1 MEKERM
7 PKVVAPLAGLVMIA
21 AAALLVPG
29 AQANVSAQT
38 SALPGA
44 TSAIEPAAAT
54 CVRQRVCGP
63 RGCAWRTVCRRA
75 PVRSGPRM
83 MW

>member
-1 MEKERM
+1 MH
-7 PKVVAPLAGLVMIA
+7 KVLIMGLVVIS
-21 AAALLVPG
+21 AAAL
-29 AQANVSAQT
+29 ARAEANVPAPSVA
-38 SALPGA
+38 GA
-44 TSAIEPAAAT
+44 TSAVEEVQART

-83 MW
+83 TGPRLL

>member
-1 MEKERM
+1 MH
-7 PKVVAPLAGLVMIA
+7 KVLIPLIGLVMTSA
-21 AAALLVPG
+21 AAMPRAE
-29 AQANVSAQT
+29 ANVSAPAPSVAGPT
-38 SALPGA
+38 SAVEEVQA
-44 TSAIEPAAAT
+44 RT

-83 MW
+83 L

>member
-1 MEKERM
+1 MH
-7 PKVVAPLAGLVMIA
+7 KVAIVGLVVIS
-21 AAALLVPG
+21 AAAL
-29 AQANVSAQT
+29 ARAEANVPAPAPAPSVA
-38 SALPGA
+38 GA
-44 TSAIEPAAAT
+44 TSAVEEVQART

-83 MW
+83 M